1 MQHFFVKNNQ
11 INDGKIKIIGKDVNH
26 IKNVLRCKVNEK
38 IEVSVLESGEK
49 FLVEILEFNNE
60 EILCGVVEKIDVD
73 CESNVKINII
83 QGLPKSDKMEL
94 IIQKCTEL
102 GVKEITPL
110 ELDRCVVKL
119 SGKDVDKKLARWES
133 IAETAAK
140 QCGRNSITK
149 INRIYNLKNISE
161 ILQVYDLVVVAYE
174 GEKEVGL
181 KDVLNELKFKNLQQ
195 ELALGALN
203 NFEGVGIGVAE
214 SVDGGFG
221 NKSGANLNEEF
232 SVAVIIGPEGGLEEK
247 EVEALKKMGARSV
260 SLGKRILRTETVA
273 IVLSSVIMYEL
284 GEFGEV

>member
-11 INDGKIKIIGKDVNH
+11 VNNDKVRIIGKDVNH

-38 IEVSVLESGEK
+38 IEVSILESGEK
-49 FLVEILEFNNE
+49 FLVEILEFGNE
-60 EILCGVVEKIDVD
+60 EILCGIVEKIDVD

-119 SGKDVDKKLARWES
+119 TGKDVDKKLARWES

-149 INRIYNLKNISE
+149 INKLYNLKNISE
-161 ILQVYDLVVVAYE
+161 ILQGYDLVVVAYE

-195 ELALGALN
+195 ELAFGAAN
-203 NFEGVGIGVAE
+203 NFEENCIVE
-214 SVDGGFG
+214 SRNDDL
-221 NKSGANLNEEF
+221 SI
-232 SVAVIIGPEGGLEEK
+232 AVIIGPEGGLEEK
-247 EVEALKKMGARSV
+247 EVEALKNMGVRSV